1 MKKIM
6 MIGCGA
12 MGGAI
17 LSGCLSKGLWT
28 KEEVYIKAST
38 EKSTVEKAERYGVS
52 AASLKDIGEAD
63 FVLLAVK
70 PDIIPFVLEEINPYR
85 PRRVISVAA
94 AVTAATLEAGLPEKT
109 PVIRVMPN
117 TPASVGEGMTAIT
130 AGRYADEDFIE
141 TAKEIFSAQSHS
153 TSELLRTLLMS
164 GCYHRRH
171 EIPEGSSG
179 DRTWQDSRRVY
190 ARRRDRSRSRLLRC
204 RKVRLRMG
212 LYDRRRTDRRVGIRE
227 LQCCRSQSRFQRAE
241 RTSGICQG
249 QDAERIVAGGRVRLL
264 AACRATSRT
273 YDRL

>member
-109 PVIRVMPN
+109 PVIRDAGVRAGLPRKLAVEAAAQTLYGAAKMVLE
-117 TPASVGEGMTAIT
+117 TGKHPAELRDGVTSPGGTTI
-130 AGRYADEDFIE
+130 AGIHAME
-141 TAKEIFSAQSHS
+141 
-153 TSELLRTLLMS
+153 
-164 GCYHRRH
+164 
-171 EIPEGSSG
+171 
-179 DRTWQDSRRVY
+179 
-190 ARRRDRSRSRLLRC
+190 AR
-204 RKVRLRMG
+204 
-212 LYDRRRTDRRVGIRE
+212 GIRAA
-227 LQCCRSQSRFQRAE
+227 LM
-241 RTSGICQG
+241 
-249 QDAERIVAGGRVRLL
+249 DAVMAALAKSDEMGRK
-264 AACRATSRT
+264 
-273 YDRL
+273 

>member
-85 PRRVISVAA
+85 PRDRKSV
-94 AVTAATLEAGLPEKT
+94 V
-109 PVIRVMPN
+109 
-117 TPASVGEGMTAIT
+117 
-130 AGRYADEDFIE
+130 
-141 TAKEIFSAQSHS
+141 
-153 TSELLRTLLMS
+153 
-164 GCYHRRH
+164 
-171 EIPEGSSG
+171 
-179 DRTWQDSRRVY
+179 
-190 ARRRDRSRSRLLRC
+190 
-204 RKVRLRMG
+204 
-212 LYDRRRTDRRVGIRE
+212 
-227 LQCCRSQSRFQRAE
+227 
-241 RTSGICQG
+241 
-249 QDAERIVAGGRVRLL
+249 
-264 AACRATSRT
+264 
-273 YDRL
+273 

>member
-6 MIGCGA
+6 MIGCGV

-94 AVTAATLEAGLPEKT
+94 AVTAATLEAGLPESCRIL
-109 PVIRVMPN
+109 P
-117 TPASVGEGMTAIT
+117 
-130 AGRYADEDFIE
+130 
-141 TAKEIFSAQSHS
+141 
-153 TSELLRTLLMS
+153 LRS
-164 GCYHRRH
+164 
-171 EIPEGSSG
+171 
-179 DRTWQDSRRVY
+179 
-190 ARRRDRSRSRLLRC
+190 
-204 RKVRLRMG
+204 
-212 LYDRRRTDRRVGIRE
+212 
-227 LQCCRSQSRFQRAE
+227 
-241 RTSGICQG
+241 
-249 QDAERIVAGGRVRLL
+249 GRV
-264 AACRATSRT
+264 
-273 YDRL
+273 

>member
-17 LSGCLSKGLWT
+17 LSGCPRFP
-28 KEEVYIKAST
+28 KASGRKKKYT
-38 EKSTVEKAERYGVS
+38 LKQARKSQRWKRRERYGVS

-94 AVTAATLEAGLPEKT
+94 AVTAATLEAGLPEMT

-130 AGRYADEDFIE
+130 AGR
-141 TAKEIFSAQSHS
+141 
-153 TSELLRTLLMS
+153 
-164 GCYHRRH
+164 
-171 EIPEGSSG
+171 
-179 DRTWQDSRRVY
+179 
-190 ARRRDRSRSRLLRC
+190 
-204 RKVRLRMG
+204 
-212 LYDRRRTDRRVGIRE
+212 
-227 LQCCRSQSRFQRAE
+227 
-241 RTSGICQG
+241 
-249 QDAERIVAGGRVRLL
+249 
-264 AACRATSRT
+264 
-273 YDRL
+273 

>member
-1 MKKIM
+1 
-6 MIGCGA
+6 

-117 TPASVGEGMTAIT
+117 TPASVGG
-130 AGRYADEDFIE
+130 
-141 TAKEIFSAQSHS
+141 
-153 TSELLRTLLMS
+153 
-164 GCYHRRH
+164 
-171 EIPEGSSG
+171 
-179 DRTWQDSRRVY
+179 V
-190 ARRRDRSRSRLLRC
+190 
-204 RKVRLRMG
+204 
-212 LYDRRRTDRRVGIRE
+212 
-227 LQCCRSQSRFQRAE
+227 
-241 RTSGICQG
+241 
-249 QDAERIVAGGRVRLL
+249 
-264 AACRATSRT
+264 
-273 YDRL
+273 

>member
-130 AGRYADEDFIE
+130 AGG
-141 TAKEIFSAQSHS
+141 
-153 TSELLRTLLMS
+153 TLTRILS
-164 GCYHRRH
+164 KRQKKYFPPWGKRQWFPNASLTRWALYQ
-171 EIPEGSSG
+171 E
-179 DRTWQDSRRVY
+179 
-190 ARRRDRSRSRLLRC
+190 RDRDTFS
-204 RKVRLRMG
+204 
-212 LYDRRRTDRRVGIRE
+212 
-227 LQCCRSQSRFQRAE
+227 
-241 RTSGICQG
+241 
-249 QDAERIVAGGRVRLL
+249 
-264 AACRATSRT
+264 
-273 YDRL
+273 

>member
-85 PRRVISVAA
+85 PRQVISVAA
-94 AVTAATLEAGLPEKT
+94 AVTAADLGSWPSRKDAGNPCHAE
-109 PVIRVMPN
+109 
-117 TPASVGEGMTAIT
+117 
-130 AGRYADEDFIE
+130 Y
-141 TAKEIFSAQSHS
+141 
-153 TSELLRTLLMS
+153 
-164 GCYHRRH
+164 
-171 EIPEGSSG
+171 
-179 DRTWQDSRRVY
+179 
-190 ARRRDRSRSRLLRC
+190 
-204 RKVRLRMG
+204 
-212 LYDRRRTDRRVGIRE
+212 
-227 LQCCRSQSRFQRAE
+227 SRFGRGGHDSHYGRA
-241 RTSGICQG
+241 
-249 QDAERIVAGGRVRLL
+249 VR
-264 AACRATSRT
+264 
-273 YDRL
+273 